1 MAVEAYYIVAGIIG
15 TAQTSKISLPVGSR
29 GQEPAFQVKK
39 SILPLSMSSLA
50 RTDSVGQILPIPPK
64 KLSRP

>member
-15 TAQTSKISLPVGSR
+15 TAQTSKISLPLGSR

-39 SILPLSMSSLA
+39 I
-50 RTDSVGQILPIPPK
+50 DSASFEEQ
-64 KLSRP
+64 SRETRATTP